1 MKIKTFLKKKLGS
14 NYHKFRLKNILIK
27 IFGKYFLN
35 TREKFKKYISKFD
48 FIKIKLN
55 KKIDH
60 QSIVKKENG
69 ILLDLT
75 KNNYLTFHLRP
86 KNSEDFYLES
96 TNKNKEKFAIIIQGP
111 IGKKFSFLKD
121 TINIYKKIFK
131 NTVII
136 ISTWKSENINLINS
150 LKEENVFILFS
161 EEPDKSLYNVDHQ
174 IISTN
179 VALKLARE
187 KGALY
192 SIKTRTD
199 TRLYK
204 NNLENFLI
212 ALFKTFPVKE
222 NNIIKSRIIVPSLVT
237 FKFRIYSLSDIVMI
251 GNTDDLLE
259 YFDLCSFEESIKKMQ
274 ISKNNLLKNET
285 PVVAEIFLCARLLMK
300 INKDLKWNLDD
311 WWSSLKNYFCI
322 IDNSS
327 LDLLWHKYDWQ
338 YEYRFLRT
346 YSNSFSRAVDFQ
358 DWLSLYQNLNNE
370 WNLASNEHE
379 RYNESRQLIN
389 IFRD

>member
-35 TREKFKKYISKFD
+35 TREKFKKYISRFD

-370 WNLASNEHE
+370 WNLASNKHE
-379 RYNESRQLIN
+379 RYNESFELIN

>member
-35 TREKFKKYISKFD
+35 TREKFKKYISRFD

-379 RYNESRQLIN
+379 RYNESRELIN

>member
-1 MKIKTFLKKKLGS
+1 M
-14 NYHKFRLKNILIK
+14 
-27 IFGKYFLN
+27 N
-35 TREKFKKYISKFD
+35 TREKFKKYISRFD

>member
-35 TREKFKKYISKFD
+35 TREKFKKYISRFD

-136 ISTWKSENINLINS
+136 ISTWKSETINLINS

>member
-35 TREKFKKYISKFD
+35 TKKFKKYISKFD

-55 KKIDH
+55 KKIEY

-96 TNKNKEKFAIIIQGP
+96 TNKNEEKFAIIIQGP

-150 LKEENVFILFS
+150 LRDENVFILFS

-222 NNIIKSRIIVPSLVT
+222 NNIIK
-237 FKFRIYSLSDIVMI
+237 
-251 GNTDDLLE
+251 
-259 YFDLCSFEESIKKMQ
+259 
-274 ISKNNLLKNET
+274 
-285 PVVAEIFLCARLLMK
+285 
-300 INKDLKWNLDD
+300 
-311 WWSSLKNYFCI
+311 
-322 IDNSS
+322 
-327 LDLLWHKYDWQ
+327 
-338 YEYRFLRT
+338 
-346 YSNSFSRAVDFQ
+346 
-358 DWLSLYQNLNNE
+358 
-370 WNLASNEHE
+370 
-379 RYNESRQLIN
+379 
-389 IFRD
+389 

>member
-35 TREKFKKYISKFD
+35 TREKFKKYISRFD

-150 LKEENVFILFS
+150 LRDENVFILFS

-300 INKDLKWNLDD
+300 INKDLKWNLED

>member
-35 TREKFKKYISKFD
+35 TREKFKKCISRFD

-86 KNSEDFYLES
+86 KNSEDFYLKS
-96 TNKNKEKFAIIIQGP
+96 TNKNIEKFAIIIQGP

-222 NNIIKSRIIVPSLVT
+222 NNIIRSRIIVPSLVT

>member
-14 NYHKFRLKNILIK
+14 NYQKFRLKNILIK

>member
-35 TREKFKKYISKFD
+35 TREKFKKYISRFD

-327 LDLLWHKYDWQ
+327 VDLLWHKYDWQ

>member
-35 TREKFKKYISKFD
+35 TREKFRKYISRFD
-48 FIKIKLN
+48 FIKIRLN

>member
-35 TREKFKKYISKFD
+35 TREKFKKYISRFD

>member
-35 TREKFKKYISKFD
+35 TREKFKKCISKFD

-212 ALFKTFPVKE
+212 ALFKSFPVKE

-379 RYNESRQLIN
+379 RYNESYELIN

>member
-35 TREKFKKYISKFD
+35 TREKFKKYISRFD

-389 IFRD
+389 IFKD

>member
-14 NYHKFRLKNILIK
+14 NYHKFRLKNILKK

-35 TREKFKKYISKFD
+35 TREKFKKYISRFD

-327 LDLLWHKYDWQ
+327 VDLLWHKYDWQ

>member
-1 MKIKTFLKKKLGS
+1 MKIKTFLKKKLGP

-35 TREKFKKYISKFD
+35 TREKFKKYISRFD

-358 DWLSLYQNLNNE
+358 DWLSLYHNLNNE

>member
-1 MKIKTFLKKKLGS
+1 
-14 NYHKFRLKNILIK
+14 
-27 IFGKYFLN
+27 
-35 TREKFKKYISKFD
+35 
-48 FIKIKLN
+48 
-55 KKIDH
+55 
-60 QSIVKKENG
+60 
-69 ILLDLT
+69 
-75 KNNYLTFHLRP
+75 
-86 KNSEDFYLES
+86 
-96 TNKNKEKFAIIIQGP
+96 
-111 IGKKFSFLKD
+111 
-121 TINIYKKIFK
+121 
-131 NTVII
+131 
-136 ISTWKSENINLINS
+136 
-150 LKEENVFILFS
+150 
-161 EEPDKSLYNVDHQ
+161 
-174 IISTN
+174 
-179 VALKLARE
+179 
-187 KGALY
+187 
-192 SIKTRTD
+192 
-199 TRLYK
+199 
-204 NNLENFLI
+204 
-212 ALFKTFPVKE
+212 
-222 NNIIKSRIIVPSLVT
+222 
-237 FKFRIYSLSDIVMI
+237 MI

>member
-35 TREKFKKYISKFD
+35 TREKFKKYISRFD

-259 YFDLCSFEESIKKMQ
+259 YFDLCSFKESIKKMQ

>member
-14 NYHKFRLKNILIK
+14 NYRKFRLKNILIK

-35 TREKFKKYISKFD
+35 TREKFKKYISRFD

>member
-35 TREKFKKYISKFD
+35 TREKFKKCISKFD

-379 RYNESRQLIN
+379 RYNESFELIN

>member
-35 TREKFKKYISKFD
+35 TREKFKKYISRFD

-389 IFRD
+389 LFKN

>member
-300 INKDLKWNLDD
+300 INKDLKWNLED

-338 YEYRFLRT
+338 YEYRYLRT
-346 YSNSFSRAVDFQ
+346 YSNNFSRAVDFQ
-358 DWLSLYQNLNNE
+358 DWLSLYNNLDND
-370 WNLASNEHE
+370 WTSAFNEHE
-379 RYNESRQLIN
+379 KYNENRQLIN
-389 IFRD
+389 LFKN

>member
-14 NYHKFRLKNILIK
+14 NYRKFRLKNILIK

-370 WNLASNEHE
+370 WNLASNKHE
-379 RYNESRQLIN
+379 RYNESFELIN

>member
-1 MKIKTFLKKKLGS
+1 MKIKTFLKKKLGP

-27 IFGKYFLN
+27 IFGKYFLY
-35 TREKFKKYISKFD
+35 TREKFKRYISRFD

-338 YEYRFLRT
+338 YEYRYLRT

>member
-35 TREKFKKYISKFD
+35 TREKFKKYISRFD

-358 DWLSLYQNLNNE
+358 DWLSLYHNLNNE

>member
-14 NYHKFRLKNILIK
+14 NYQKFRLKNILIK

-35 TREKFKKYISKFD
+35 TREKFKKCISKFD

-358 DWLSLYQNLNNE
+358 DWLSLYHNLNNE

-389 IFRD
+389 IFKD

>member
-14 NYHKFRLKNILIK
+14 NYYKFRLKNILIK

-35 TREKFKKYISKFD
+35 TREKFKKYISRFD

-150 LKEENVFILFS
+150 LRDENVFILFS

-300 INKDLKWNLDD
+300 INKDLKWNLED

>member
-14 NYHKFRLKNILIK
+14 NYHKFRLKNILVK

-35 TREKFKKYISKFD
+35 TREKFKKYISRFD

>member
-35 TREKFKKYISKFD
+35 TREKFKKYISRFD

-150 LKEENVFILFS
+150 LRDENVFILFS

>member
-35 TREKFKKYISKFD
+35 TREKFKKCISKFD

-55 KKIDH
+55 KKIEH

-150 LKEENVFILFS
+150 LKEENVLILFS

-379 RYNESRQLIN
+379 RYNESRELIN

>member
-35 TREKFKKYISKFD
+35 TREKFKKYISRFD

-136 ISTWKSENINLINS
+136 ISTWRSENINLINS

>member
-35 TREKFKKYISKFD
+35 TREKFKKYISRFD

-161 EEPDKSLYNVDHQ
+161 EEPDKSLYNIDHQ

-346 YSNSFSRAVDFQ
+346 YSNTFSRAVDFQ